1 MISPNQPQEPTSVC
15 AGSCAV
21 HVASRRD
28 FLHLSASHFMK
39 SVIIVGFMA
48 ASILLAACGKQ
59 STGSSAT
66 PPALAQANAEQLLPV
81 TQPAM
86 KAWQQGDNATAL
98 KIFVAT
104 DWNGRP
110 LFEAGSALNLSQ
122 DQFKALPAGD
132 STAKAQAIITQIS
145 CVKQLSDA
153 VAQAGLDAVAKGDAA
168 QAREYFTSLR
178 QFGLA
183 LQNQDNPGFILS
195 VYGKGMENK
204 ANAGLAKIG
213 Q

>member
-1 MISPNQPQEPTSVC
+1 MSPNQPQEPTSVC
-15 AGSCAV
+15 GVSYVA
-21 HVASRRD
+21 HVTSRRN
-28 FLHLSASHFMK
+28 FLHLLASHFMK
-39 SVIIVGFMA
+39 SVMIVGFMVA
-48 ASILLAACGKQ
+48 TILLAACGKQ
-59 STGSSAT
+59 SPGSSAT
-66 PPALAQANAEQLLPV
+66 PTAPAQANAEQLLPV

-86 KAWQQGDNATAL
+86 RAWQQGGKAKAL

-153 VAQAGLDAVAKGDAA
+153 VAQAGLDAAAKGDVA

-183 LQNQDNPGFILS
+183 LQSPDNPGFVLS
-195 VYGKGMENK
+195 TYGKGIENK

>member
-1 MISPNQPQEPTSVC
+1 
-15 AGSCAV
+15 
-21 HVASRRD
+21 
-28 FLHLSASHFMK
+28 MK
-39 SVIIVGFMA
+39 NVIIVGFMA
-48 ASILLAACGKQ
+48 ASILMAACSKKLP
-59 STGSSAT
+59 GSSHA
-66 PPALAQANAEQLLPV
+66 PPPPAQANTEQFMPV

-86 KAWQQGDNATAL
+86 RAWQQGDTATAV

-110 LFEAGSALNLSQ
+110 LFEGGSALNLSQ

-132 STAKAQAIITQIS
+132 GTAKAEAIITQIS

-153 VAQAGLDAVAKGDAA
+153 VAQAGLDAAAKGDEA
-168 QAREYFTSLR
+168 QAREHFTSLR

-183 LQNQDNPGFILS
+183 LQNPNNPGLVLS